1 MNRTVWRVLRAGLIT
16 LGALV
21 LLAVVSAWFALRASL
36 PDIDGELHL
45 AGLGAPVTIERDA
58 AGVPVIRGATRED
71 VARATGYA
79 HAQDRWF
86 QMDLLRRTSAGE
98 LSELLG
104 PALLDTDRRIR
115 LHQFRQRATQALAA
129 LDPVGRGL
137 IEAYAA
143 GVNAALAE
151 SRMRPFEYLL
161 LRVKPAPWKAE
172 DSLLVVYAMWI
183 DLQGLE
189 DRSEQ
194 QNGLLAA
201 TMPESLY
208 RLLVGGEPEWDAP
221 LDGSLLPQAPLPD
234 ASDVDL
240 RRLDPALFTE
250 KTANASERDPAG
262 MVGSNNWAVAGGH
275 TASGRALVAN
285 DMHLGLRVPNIW
297 YRVRLVVESAS
308 IDVSGVSLPGVPA
321 IIAGSNGHVAWGFT
335 NSYGDF
341 QDLIAL
347 KPAADKDSYL
357 TADGPRRIETDTEVL
372 HVAGGADE
380 QLAVRRTIWGP
391 IVAKGAD
398 GSELALS
405 WTADRPEATDMAL
418 GGMERAQN
426 LDEAAAA
433 IGGAG
438 MPGQNVMI
446 GDSSGRIGWVLSGR
460 LPRRH
465 GFDPRRPADW
475 STKDAGWDG
484 WLAAS
489 ESPRILDP
497 PNGRAWSANAR
508 VVGGDMLAKI
518 GDGGYAPAT
527 RARQIR
533 DRLAA
538 IQAATPKDL
547 LAIQLDDRAD
557 YLAHWQPVMLHAL
570 AKAGA
575 TEAEGLVARWSGHA
589 AIDDPGYRLLSEF
602 EEKATDRA
610 FQMLS
615 AEARKR
621 WPDFRWRT
629 PARFT
634 EVALRLIREQP
645 FNLLDPRFADWDAW
659 LADVATQVVKK
670 LPDGCASLASCSWG
684 AVNRTRIQHPLSQAL
699 PFLSR
704 WLDMTSEPMP
714 GDWSMPRVQSPSF
727 GASERFAVSPGLESE
742 GYLHMPGGQSGH
754 PLSPFYRAGYEAWA
768 RGEPTPFLP
777 GAAEH
782 VLKLMPAA
790 K

>member
-1 MNRTVWRVLRAGLIT
+1 MNRVLRRVLRAGLIT
-16 LGALV
+16 IAGLV
-21 LLAVVSAWFALRASL
+21 LIAVVTAWLVLRASL

-45 AGLGAPVTIERDA
+45 AGLSAPVTIERDA
-58 AGVPVIRGATRED
+58 AGVPVIHGVTRED

-79 HAQDRWF
+79 HAQDRLF

-115 LHQFRQRATQALAA
+115 LHQFRRHAQQALAE
-129 LDPVGRGL
+129 LDPAGRRL

-143 GVNAALAE
+143 GVNAALAD
-151 SRMRPFEYLL
+151 SRSRPFEYLL
-161 LRVKPAPWKAE
+161 LRAGPAPWRAE
-172 DSLLVVYAMWI
+172 DTLLVVYSMWI

-194 QNGLLAA
+194 QNGLIAA

-208 RLLVGGEPEWDAP
+208 HLLVQGDPEWDAP
-221 LDGSLLPQAPLPD
+221 LDGSQLPEAPLPD

-240 RRLDPALFTE
+240 RRLDPALFDV
-250 KTANASERDPAG
+250 KTASASERDPAG

-285 DMHLGLRVPNIW
+285 DMHLTLRVPNIW
-297 YRVRLVVESAS
+297 YRARLVVDSAS
-308 IDVSGVSLPGVPA
+308 LDVGGVSLPGVPA

-341 QDLIAL
+341 QDLVEVM
-347 KPAADKDSYL
+347 PAAGKDSYL
-357 TADGPRRIETDTEVL
+357 TPDGPRRIETDIEVL

-380 QLAVRRTIWGP
+380 KLPVRRTIWGP
-391 IVAKGAD
+391 IVGKGAD
-398 GSELALS
+398 GRELALA

-418 GGMERAQN
+418 LGLERAKN
-426 LDEAAAA
+426 IDEAAASIA
-433 IGGAG
+433 GAG
-438 MPGQNVMI
+438 MPAQNVMI
-446 GDSSGRIGWVLSGR
+446 GDSGGRIGWVLSGR

-465 GFDPRRPADW
+465 GFDPSRPADW
-475 STKDAGWDG
+475 SGKDAGWDG
-484 WLAAS
+484 WLAAA

-497 PNGRAWSANAR
+497 PDGRAWSANAR
-508 VVGGDMLAKI
+508 VVGGNMLAEI
-518 GDGGYAPAT
+518 GDGGYAPAV

-533 DRLAA
+533 DRLEA
-538 IQAATPKDL
+538 IQSATAKDL
-547 LAIQLDDRAD
+547 LAIQLDDRAV
-557 YLAHWQPVMLHAL
+557 YLAHWQPILVHAL
-570 AKAGA
+570 ARAGA

-589 AIDDPGYRLLSEF
+589 ETDDPGYRLLHEF
-602 EEKATDRA
+602 EGNASDRA
-610 FQMLS
+610 YQMLT

-621 WPDFRWRT
+621 WPKFLWRT
-629 PARFT
+629 PPRFT
-634 EVALRLIREQP
+634 EVALRLIGERP
-645 FNLLDPRFADWDAW
+645 MNLLDPRFADWDAW
-659 LADVATQVVKK
+659 LADVALQTVKK
-670 LPDGCASLASCSWG
+670 LPAECTSLANCTWG
-684 AVNRTRIQHPLSQAL
+684 VVNRTRIQHPLSEAL
-699 PFLSR
+699 PSLAR
-704 WLDMTSEPMP
+704 WLDMTSEPLP
-714 GDWSMPRVQSPSF
+714 GDWSMPRVQSPNF

-754 PLSPFYRAGYEAWA
+754 PLSPFYRAGHEAWA

-777 GAAEH
+777 GAPEH
-782 VLKLMPAA
+782 VLNLVPA

>member
-1 MNRTVWRVLRAGLIT
+1 MNRGLWRVLRAGLIT
-16 LGALV
+16 IAGLV
-21 LLAVVSAWFALRASL
+21 LLAVVTAWLVLRASL
-36 PDIDGELHL
+36 PDIDGDLRL
-45 AGLGAPVTIERDA
+45 AGLSAPVTIERDA
-58 AGVPVIRGATRED
+58 AGVPVIHGATRED

-104 PALLDTDRRIR
+104 PALLDTDRRVR
-115 LHQFRQRATQALAA
+115 LHQFRRHAEQALGE
-129 LDPVGRGL
+129 LDPAGRRL
-137 IEAYAA
+137 IEAYAE
-143 GVNAALAE
+143 GVNAALAD

-161 LRVKPAPWKAE
+161 LRAKPAAWRAE
-172 DSLLVVYAMWI
+172 DTLLVVYAMWI
-183 DLQGLE
+183 DLQGLD
-189 DRSEQ
+189 DRGEQ

-201 TMPESLY
+201 SLPKSLY
-208 RLLVGGEPEWDAP
+208 RLLVQGDPQWEAP
-221 LDGSLLPQAPLPD
+221 LDGSQLPEPPLPD
-234 ASDVDL
+234 SSDVDL
-240 RRLDPALFTE
+240 RRLDPALFNV
-250 KTANASERDPAG
+250 KTASASERDPEG

-285 DMHLGLRVPNIW
+285 DMHLTLRVPNIW
-297 YRVRLVVESAS
+297 YRARLVVDPAS
-308 IDVSGVSLPGVPA
+308 LDVSGVSLPGVPA

-341 QDLIAL
+341 QDLVEL
-347 KPAADKDSYL
+347 MPAADQGSYL
-357 TADGPRRIETDTEVL
+357 TVDGPRRIETDIEVL

-380 QLAVRRTIWGP
+380 KLPVRRTIWGP
-391 IVAKGAD
+391 IVGKGAD
-398 GSELALS
+398 GRELALS
-405 WTADRPEATDMAL
+405 WTADRPEAMDMAL
-418 GGMERAQN
+418 GGLERAKN

-438 MPGQNVMI
+438 MPAQNVMI

-465 GFDPRRPADW
+465 GFDPSRPADW
-475 STKDAGWDG
+475 SRKDTGWDG

-497 PNGRAWSANAR
+497 PDGRAWSANAR
-508 VVGGDMLAKI
+508 VVGGAMLAEI

-533 DRLAA
+533 DRLAG
-538 IQAATPKDL
+538 IQSATAKDL

-557 YLAHWQPVMLHAL
+557 YLAHWQPVMVHAL
-570 AKAGA
+570 AQAGA

-589 AIDDPGYRLLSEF
+589 AIADPGYRLLHEF
-602 EEKATDRA
+602 EKGVTDRA
-610 FQMLS
+610 YQMLTV
-615 AEARKR
+615 EARRR
-621 WPDFRWRT
+621 WPDFHWRT
-629 PARFT
+629 PPRFT

-645 FNLLDPRFADWDAW
+645 TNLLDPRFADWDAW
-659 LADVATQVVKK
+659 LADVAMQTVKK
-670 LPDGCASLASCSWG
+670 LPAECANLASCSWG
-684 AVNRTRIQHPLSQAL
+684 AVNRTRIQHPLSVAL
-699 PFLSR
+699 PAMAR
-704 WLDMTSEPMP
+704 WLDMTSEPLP
-714 GDWSMPRVQSPSF
+714 GDWSMPRVQSPTF

-777 GAAEH
+777 GTAQH
-782 VLKLMPAA
+782 VLNLMPAQ

>member
-1 MNRTVWRVLRAGLIT
+1 L
-16 LGALV
+16 
-21 LLAVVSAWFALRASL
+21 ALRASL
-36 PDIDGELHL
+36 PDIDGEVHL
-45 AGLGAPVTIERDA
+45 AGLSAPASIERDA
-58 AGVPVIRGATRED
+58 AGVPVMRGATRED

-115 LHQFRQRATQALAA
+115 LHQFRQRAEQALAD

-137 IEAYAA
+137 LEAYAA
-143 GVNAALAE
+143 GVNAATAD

-161 LRVKPAPWKAE
+161 LREEPAPWRAE
-172 DSLLVVYAMWI
+172 DTLLVVYAMWI

-201 TMPESLY
+201 SVPASLY
-208 RLLVGGEPEWDAP
+208 RLLVEGDPEWEAP

-234 ASDVDL
+234 AEEIDL
-240 RRLDPALFTE
+240 RRLDPALFAE
-250 KTANASERDPAG
+250 KTASVSKRDPDA
-262 MVGSNNWAVAGGH
+262 MVGSNNWAVAGGR

-297 YRVRLVVESAS
+297 YRARLVVESAQL
-308 IDVSGVSLPGVPA
+308 DVSGVSLPGVPA
-321 IIAGSNGHVAWGFT
+321 IIAGSNGRVAWGFT

-341 QDLIAL
+341 QDLVAL
-347 KPAADKDSYL
+347 VPAADKDSYL
-357 TADGPRRIETDTEVL
+357 TADGPRHIETDIEVL

-380 QLAVRRTIWGP
+380 RLPVRRTVWGP

-398 GSELALS
+398 GRELALS

-418 GGMERAQN
+418 LGLERAQN
-426 LDEAAAA
+426 IDEAAAS

-438 MPGQNVMI
+438 MPAQNVMI
-446 GDSSGRIGWVLSGR
+446 GDSGGRIGWVLSGR

-465 GFDPRRPADW
+465 GFDPKRPADW
-475 STKDAGWDG
+475 SGKDAGWDG
-484 WLAAS
+484 WIAAN
-489 ESPRILDP
+489 ESPRLLDP
-497 PNGRAWSANAR
+497 PDGRVWSANAR
-508 VVGGDMLAKI
+508 VVGGEMLAKI

-557 YLAHWQPVMLHAL
+557 YLAHWQPILLHAL
-570 AKAGA
+570 AQAGA
-575 TEAEGLVARWSGHA
+575 TEAKGLVARWSGHA
-589 AIDDPGYRLLSEF
+589 EIDDPGYRLLREF
-602 EEKATDRA
+602 EEAASDRA
-610 FQMLS
+610 YQMLT

-629 PARFT
+629 PPRFT
-634 EVALRLIREQP
+634 EVALRLIHERP
-645 FNLLDPRFADWDAW
+645 ANLLDPRFADWDAW
-659 LADVATQVVKK
+659 LADVANQVVKK
-670 LPDGCASLASCSWG
+670 LPDGCTDLASCNWG
-684 AVNRTRIQHPLSQAL
+684 TVNRTRIRHPLSQAL
-699 PFLSR
+699 PLLSR
-704 WLDMTSEPMP
+704 WLDLASEPMP
-714 GDWSMPRVQSPSF
+714 GDWSMPRVQSPTF

-754 PLSPFYRAGYEAWA
+754 PLSPYYRAGHEAWV
-768 RGEPTPFLP
+768 RGEATPFLP
-777 GAAEH
+777 GVPEH
-782 VLKLMPAA
+782 VLKLMPGE